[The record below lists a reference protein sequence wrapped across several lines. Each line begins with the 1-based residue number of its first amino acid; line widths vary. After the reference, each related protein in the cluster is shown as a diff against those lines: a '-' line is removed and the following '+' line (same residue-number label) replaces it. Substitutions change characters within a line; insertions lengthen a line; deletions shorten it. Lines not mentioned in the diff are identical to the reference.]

1 MDSQTGQNENK
12 VIAEAQDDKTFNR
25 LKEIQTLIKKE
36 SSLRELCKNIINNF
50 IQI

>member
-12 VIAEAQDDKTFNR
+12 VIAEAPDDKTFNR